1 MLVQPKAQSLALTLF
16 VFRVLADDHHAA
28 FALDDL
34 ALFANRFDGRFHL
47 HDWYLLQGLLVL
59 FRAPGDTALG
69 QIVGAELQRDF
80 VAGQNANE
88 VHAQLSGDM
97 SCYLVPVFEFHQ
109 KHGVRHS
116 FENGA
121 L

>member
-1 MLVQPKAQSLALTLF
+1 MLVQLKAQSLALTLF
-16 VFRVLADDHHAA
+16 VLRVLADDHHAA

-59 FRAPGDTALG
+59 FRAPGDAALG

-80 VAGQNANE
+80 VAGQNADE
-88 VHAQLSGDM
+88 VHAQLAGDM